1 MELIDQLKKDGIDK
15 GLCRLWQG
23 KLRKGLTTEQLVQL
37 YFQGI
42 DFCISEDY
50 PTLDFLRTHFKG
62 LCEPFGVFVDE
73 DVAEHKIAQ
82 DTVLNGACRAMLAYD
97 SYTVSRLYVRHTST
111 AGVAVA
117 DNAIVTIDLFNDAK
131 LHLAATGNAKVLV
144 NIYGD
149 GPTVNFANDK
159 EAKERT
165 IVTYHNKTT
174 Y

>member
-23 KLRKGLTTEQLVQL
+23 KLRNGMTTEQLAQL
-37 YFQGI
+37 YIQGI

-62 LCEPFGVFVDE
+62 VCEPFGVFVDDCVTE
-73 DVAEHKIAQ
+73 RENAP
-82 DTVLNGACRAMLAYD
+82 DTVLNGACKAMLAYD
-97 SYTVSRLYVRHTST
+97 GYTVSRLYVRHTSI
-111 AGVAVA
+111 AGVAAV
-117 DNAIVTIDLFNDAK
+117 DNAIVTIDLFNDAE

-144 NIYGD
+144 NVYGD
-149 GPTVNFANDK
+149 GPTVEFANGK
-159 EAKERT
+159 EGEERT